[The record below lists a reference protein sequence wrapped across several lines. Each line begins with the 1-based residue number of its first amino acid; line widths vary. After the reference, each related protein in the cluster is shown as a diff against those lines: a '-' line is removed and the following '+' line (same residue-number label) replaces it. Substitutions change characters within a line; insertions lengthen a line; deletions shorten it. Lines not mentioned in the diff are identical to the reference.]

1 MIDPK
6 LLRSDPQAVAAN
18 LARRGFTLDVARLQ
32 SLEESNLF
40 DRWLGHRQ
48 SKFWGNE

>member
-32 SLEESNLF
+32 SLEES
-40 DRWLGHRQ
+40 RKGWQIHYRQ
-48 SKFWGNE
+48 RHDCA